1 MRKFKL
7 VKTYPG
13 SPELGFILTSAK
25 GWGNAYYSAH
35 EHPEFWEEIIEYP
48 VGTEVFNSQTHSTY
62 IKKED
67 GWYKKPEKIRY
78 TDEII
83 TKANH
88 INVVENKTTAKDYE
102 ILSWKYNDK
111 IFAKDNSKTKDK
123 LIYCEEGTWLS
134 LIDLEND
141 RNNFYKIY
149 SVKRLSDGE
158 IFTVGD
164 NTNAGTI
171 KEFSICGN
179 TLQLKVDGLIFLDNY
194 LVKHI
199 KQPLFKTEDGV
210 NLFEGD
216 ECYLL
221 HLPLDTKTNL
231 EYSKTLMR
239 KEILPNPSYRL
250 IFSTKEKA
258 EKYILMNKPC
268 LSLQDIK
275 NFLNQVREKKSYFK
289 TCEDELEFQFEIEK
303 IAKSKL

>member
-102 ILSWKYNDK
+102 ILSWKYNDR
-111 IFAKDNSKTKDK
+111 IFAKDNPKTKDK

-210 NLFEGD
+210 DIFEGD
-216 ECYLL
+216 IIFGINNDWKVFSHYTDLQNKVKSWG
-221 HLPLDTKTNL
+221 TK
-231 EYSKTLMR
+231 
-239 KEILPNPSYRL
+239 P
-250 IFSTKEKA
+250 IFLTKEKA
-258 EKYILMNKPC
+258 EEYILMNKPC